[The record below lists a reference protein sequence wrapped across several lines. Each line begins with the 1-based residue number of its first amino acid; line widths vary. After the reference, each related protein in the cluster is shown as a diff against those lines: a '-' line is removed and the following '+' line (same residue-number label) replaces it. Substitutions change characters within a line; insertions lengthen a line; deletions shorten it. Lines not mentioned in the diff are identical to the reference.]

1 MRAFNKSTKGFV
13 HLLLS
18 LGSAPV
24 FGGDGL
30 MININNDSSDSL
42 LVTVY
47 DQGTNPPQLVLSRN
61 AINGNASMSVS
72 IAADSSGRGHLSWT
86 AMTVDH
92 DMRMCGHN
100 DKPNLNDGDSV
111 NVSADRDCAG

>member
-1 MRAFNKSTKGFV
+1 MRAFNELTKALV
-13 HLLLS
+13 RLLLS

-30 MININNDSSDSL
+30 MITINNDSSDSL

-47 DQGTNPPQLVLSRN
+47 DQNRSPPQLVLSGN
-61 AINGNASMSVS
+61 AIYGNASILVS
-72 IAADSSGRGHLSWT
+72 IAPDSSGQGHLSWT

-100 DKPNLNDGDSV
+100 DKPNLIDGDTV
-111 NVSADRDCAG
+111 NVHADGDCTG